1 VATAEA
7 LRTLVLTG
15 RFQEALER
23 YRGLLPGSEANRP
36 DVRLLAA
43 TAATRLGE
51 LAVGTDLAEVALVQF
66 RARGDWD
73 GSMRSL
79 NLLGAI
85 SFERGQIALAESHFA
100 EALRLARRLGDSLML
115 ARTSNNLASVA
126 HLQGHSDKAAE
137 LYRGA
142 LLAYQRLGD
151 RRGMAETYHNLGLSY
166 RQAGHLREAE
176 DAAADAVRHAG
187 VVGESGLLAL
197 ALTGRAELSVER
209 NEPVLA
215 AHELDQ
221 AARLALEAA
230 DDIGGAEVQRV
241 QSLAAIKQG
250 NWRLALDYAEKARTT
265 ALAHDSAQ
273 LTAESAELAARALRA
288 LGRHDEAAARHR
300 EAVSGFR
307 RLGATTLLE
316 KLELD

>member
-1 VATAEA
+1 
-7 LRTLVLTG
+7 
-15 RFQEALER
+15 
-23 YRGLLPGSEANRP
+23 
-36 DVRLLAA
+36 
-43 TAATRLGE
+43 
-51 LAVGTDLAEVALVQF
+51 
-66 RARGDWD
+66 
-73 GSMRSL
+73 
-79 NLLGAI
+79 
-85 SFERGQIALAESHFA
+85 
-100 EALRLARRLGDSLML
+100 
-115 ARTSNNLASVA
+115 
-126 HLQGHSDKAAE
+126 
-137 LYRGA
+137 
-142 LLAYQRLGD
+142 
-151 RRGMAETYHNLGLSY
+151 
-166 RQAGHLREAE
+166 
-176 DAAADAVRHAG
+176 
-187 VVGESGLLAL
+187 
-197 ALTGRAELSVER
+197 
-209 NEPVLA
+209 LA